1 MTIEYRHFAFTPAP
15 VTEARAAGA
24 PSGRV
29 EGHAAMFNKASHDLG
44 GFREFIAPG
53 AFKRSLAE
61 AAKGDLNIFA
71 VWSHDMSQPL
81 GSTGGGKLTLEE
93 DDAGLRFSLDPKR
106 LTPAQ
111 LDAVADNEI
120 RMSFGFIVREQS
132 WIENDDGTIHRTLHD
147 VDLIEISPV
156 VSPAYP
162 DTSAALRSLDA
173 FKAEREPVAEEVT
186 EEVVEEAV
194 EEEVRKDFA
203 NENEL
208 QLRLRLANLS

>member
-1 MTIEYRHFAFTPAP
+1 MTIEYRDFAFTPTTL
-15 VTEARAAGA
+15 TEARAAGA
-24 PSGRV
+24 PTGRI
-29 EGHAAMFNKASHDLG
+29 EGHAAVFNSASHDLG

-53 AFKRSLAE
+53 AFKRSLEE
-61 AAKGDLNIFA
+61 ASKGERNVFA

-93 DDAGLRFSLDPKR
+93 DERGLRFSLDPKR

-120 RMSFGFIVREQS
+120 RMSFGFMVREQS
-132 WIENDDGTIHRTLHD
+132 WVENDDGTIHRTLHD

-162 DTSAALRSLDA
+162 DTDAAIRSMEA
-173 FKAEREPVAEEVT
+173 WKAEAKVEETVAVEEPVEEVT
-186 EEVVEEAV
+186 EDKVED
-194 EEEVRKDFA
+194 RSR
-203 NENEL
+203 ENEL

>member
-1 MTIEYRHFAFTPAP
+1 MTIEYRDFAIT
-15 VTEARAAGA
+15 GA
-24 PSGRV
+24 LTQETRDADGKTNRV

-53 AFKRSLAE
+53 AFKRSLDE
-61 AAKGDLNIFA
+61 ASKGERNVFA

-93 DDAGLRFSLDPKR
+93 DDTGLRFSLDPKR

-111 LDAVADNEI
+111 LDAVADGEI
-120 RMSFGFIVREQS
+120 RMSFGFMVREQS
-132 WIENDDGTIHRTLHD
+132 WVENDDGTIHRTLHD

-173 FKAEREPVAEEVT
+173 FKAERSMVEETV
-186 EEVVEEAV
+186 EEVVEEEV
-194 EEEVRKDFA
+194 EEEVPQDHT

-208 QLRLRLANLS
+208 GLRLRLANLS